1 MIGGVVE
8 VELAR
13 HQWEEGR
20 RALQAPGPDAAAARA
35 LARQVEILSAELTRR
50 LGQVFTLAELVAV
63 YEGADRWSIELLQ
76 EAFPDEVPASVST
89 AADAA
94 FELRSRYAS
103 DYVP

>member
-1 MIGGVVE
+1 ME

-20 RALQAPGPDAAAARA
+20 RALQARGPDSAAARA
-35 LARQVEILSAELTRR
+35 LVRQVEILSAELTRR

-63 YEGADRWSIELLQ
+63 YEGADRWSVELLQ
-76 EAFPDEVPASVST
+76 EAIPDEVPTSVST

-94 FELRSRYAS
+94 FALYSRRAF
-103 DYVP
+103 DYEP